1 MLVFAAPMS
10 DADRRGPERVP
21 ILGALQGEIMTFQP
35 VLVREI
41 GQGGVTVETQFP
53 LQLDSLHELR
63 LTLARKSVIVKGR
76 VVHSRI
82 SDVDQEIVMY
92 RTGLEFVDVPDRI
105 LEAIKEFLE
114 AVKTDRTGV

>member
-1 MLVFAAPMS
+1 MS